1 MKNTTLLAASLAVGA
16 TGAYAGGMDRS
27 GQSIS
32 PLFEDG
38 TYVELSFGSV
48 SPDVSGAFNHP
59 LAGELPSGDVTPSY
73 TQLSGAYKRD
83 LSDQLSMALIIDQ
96 PYGADIDYGADAS
109 YPIAGSNASV
119 TTAAITALLRY
130 KFNENFSVY
139 GGVRNLS
146 SEGEVYLNIPV
157 PDSQGVTFP
166 YAMETSTENDWGY
179 LVGAA
184 YEIPDIALR
193 ASLTFNSSIDIKF
206 DAHEESAG
214 LVNELNPTGTL
225 DESMKVTMPK
235 SVNFDFQTGIAADTL
250 LMFSARWAEWTS
262 TTITPVGYKAIVGD
276 NLVDHDND
284 TISYSL
290 GVGRRF
296 NDKWSG
302 SLSVGYEKSYLGST
316 DTAGNLSPRD
326 GYKSITAGLKYNVTE
341 QTAIAGGVSYVWVG
355 DATTSIGGE
364 FEDNTAVGFGL
375 KLSHTF

>member
-1 MKNTTLLAASLAVGA
+1 MKNTTLLAATLAVGA

-48 SPDVSGAFNHP
+48 SPDVSGAFNPP

-83 LSDQLSMALIIDQ
+83 LSDQISMALIIDQ

-109 YPIAGSNASV
+109 YPIAGSYASV
-119 TTAAITALLRY
+119 TTSSITALLRY

-139 GGVRNLS
+139 GGARVLH
-146 SEGEVYLNIPV
+146 SEGEVELYRSGAKFYEMNT
-157 PDSQGVTFP
+157 SS
-166 YAMETSTENDWGY
+166 ETDWGY
-179 LVGAA
+179 VVGAA

-193 ASLTFNSSIDIKF
+193 ASLTYNSDIDIDFTADEVSALGANSSD
-206 DAHEESAG
+206 
-214 LVNELNPTGTL
+214 LP
-225 DESMKVTMPK
+225 VTMPK
-235 SVNFDFQTGIAADTL
+235 SVNFNFQTGIAADTL
-250 LMFSARWAEWTS
+250 LMFSARWAEWTETVIAPDDYAS
-262 TTITPVGYKAIVGD
+262 ILTSFGETDTD
-276 NLVDHDND
+276 LVNHKND

-355 DATTSIGGE
+355 DATTSVGGE

>member
-48 SPDVSGAFNHP
+48 SPDVSGTFFGAS
-59 LAGELPSGDVTPSY
+59 SGDMTPSY

-96 PYGADIDYGADAS
+96 PYGADIDYPDGTGYAL
-109 YPIAGSNASV
+109 AGSNASV

-139 GGVRNLS
+139 GGVRNLTS
-146 SEGEVYLNIPV
+146 HGEVELPAIGY
-157 PDSQGVTFP
+157 S
-166 YAMETSTENDWGY
+166 METSTENDWGY
-179 LVGAA
+179 VVGAA

-193 ASLTFNSSIDIKF
+193 ASLTYNSEIDIDF
-206 DAHEESAG
+206 TADEDSALG
-214 LVNELNPTGTL
+214 ASSSDMP
-225 DESMKVTMPK
+225 VTMPK
-235 SVNFDFQTGIAADTL
+235 SVNFNFQTGIAADTL
-250 LMFSARWAEWTS
+250 LMFSARWAEWTETVIAPDDYAS
-262 TTITPVGYKAIVGD
+262 ILTSLGETDTD
-276 NLVDHDND
+276 LVNHKND

-302 SLSVGYEKSYLGST
+302 SLSVGYEKSYLGSG

-341 QTAIAGGVSYVWVG
+341 QTAISGGVSYVWVG
-355 DATTSIGGE
+355 DANTKISGFETS
-364 FEDNTAVGFGL
+364 FEDNSAVGFGL

>member
-1 MKNTTLLAASLAVGA
+1 MEIMKNTTLLAASLAVGA

-27 GQSIS
+27 GMSIS

-73 TQLSGAYKRD
+73 TQISGAYKRD

-96 PYGADIDYGADAS
+96 PYGADIDYGSDAS
-109 YPIAGSNASV
+109 YPIAGSYASV
-119 TTAAITALLRY
+119 TTSSITALLRY

-139 GGVRNLS
+139 GGARVLR
-146 SEGEVYLNIPV
+146 SEGEVELYSSGTKFYEMNT
-157 PDSQGVTFP
+157 SS
-166 YAMETSTENDWGY
+166 ETDWGY
-179 LVGAA
+179 IVGAA

-193 ASLTFNSSIDIKF
+193 ASLTYSSEIDIDFTADEVSALGANSSD
-206 DAHEESAG
+206 
-214 LVNELNPTGTL
+214 LP
-225 DESMKVTMPK
+225 VTMPK
-235 SVNFDFQTGIAADTL
+235 SVNFNFQTGIAADTL
-250 LMFSARWAEWTS
+250 LMFSARWAEWTE
-262 TTITPVGYKAIVGD
+262 TEIAPDDYLLIVGD

-341 QTAIAGGVSYVWVG
+341 QTAISGGVSYVWVG
-355 DATTSIGGE
+355 DATTSLGGE

>member
-1 MKNTTLLAASLAVGA
+1 
-16 TGAYAGGMDRS
+16 MDRS
-27 GQSIS
+27 GMSIS

-48 SPDVSGAFNHP
+48 SPDVSGTMPMF
-59 LAGELPSGDVTPSY
+59 GGSGDMTPSY

-83 LSDQLSMALIIDQ
+83 LSDQISMALIIDQ
-96 PYGADIDYGADAS
+96 PYGADIDYPDGTGYAL
-109 YPIAGSNASV
+109 AGSNASV
-119 TTAAITALLRY
+119 NTTAITALLRY

-139 GGVRNLS
+139 GGARVLR
-146 SEGEVYLNIPV
+146 SEGEVELYN
-157 PDSQGVTFP
+157 SGTKF
-166 YAMETSTENDWGY
+166 YEMNTTSETDWGY
-179 LVGAA
+179 VVGAA

-193 ASLTFNSSIDIKF
+193 ASLTYNSEIDIDF
-206 DAHEESAG
+206 TATEDFSAG
-214 LVNELNPTGTL
+214 AGGAVDTDMP
-225 DESMKVTMPK
+225 VTMPK

-250 LMFSARWAEWTS
+250 LMFSARWAEWTE
-262 TTITPVGYKAIVGD
+262 TVINPKNYWGAVKD

-296 NDKWSG
+296 NEKWSG
-302 SLSVGYEKSYLGST
+302 SLSVGYEKSYGGF
-316 DTAGNLSPRD
+316 AGNLSPRD

-341 QTAIAGGVSYVWVG
+341 QTAISGGVSYVWVG
-355 DATTSIGGE
+355 DANTEISGLETS

>member
-1 MKNTTLLAASLAVGA
+1 MEIMKNTTLLAASLAVGA

-27 GQSIS
+27 GMSIS

-48 SPDVSGAFNHP
+48 SPDVSGT
-59 LAGELPSGDVTPSY
+59 LGVSSGDVTPSY

-96 PYGADIDYGADAS
+96 PYGADIDYTDGTGYA
-109 YPIAGSNASV
+109 IAGSNASV
-119 TTAAITALLRY
+119 NTTAITALLRY

-157 PDSQGVTFP
+157 PNAPAGVTFP

-206 DAHEESAG
+206 DAHEESVG
-214 LVNELNPTGTL
+214 LASQLNPTGTL

-262 TTITPVGYKAIVGD
+262 TTINPVGYKAIVGD

-290 GVGRRF
+290 GVGGRF
-296 NDKWSG
+296 NEKWSG
-302 SLSVGYEKSYLGST
+302 SLSVGYEKSHGGF
-316 DTAGNLSPRD
+316 AGNLAPRD

-341 QTAIAGGVSYVWVG
+341 QTAISGGVSYVWVG
-355 DATTSIGGE
+355 DANTKIGNFETS